1 MRRPSFLPAVT
12 LFVLGTVNL
21 TAADTLR
28 VSRVTGVDSFVLE
41 DGSTIGLLG
50 ITKPDGTGVTTAAC
64 VEHLRGL
71 IEGKQVLLE
80 RDTTVI
86 DVEGKV
92 PQRLVYLDGT
102 LINLQMITDGY
113 ARPSSTPHQL
123 SGSFAAAHTAARTAG
138 VGAWSV
144 REAPPT
150 RISARNDSESSTS
163 RQCSGTTQRGTRC
176 KRMTTDGSGRCW
188 QH

>member
-1 MRRPSFLPAVT
+1 MRRPSLLLAVT
-12 LFVLGTVNL
+12 LFVLGTVNV

-28 VSRVTGVDSFVLE
+28 VARVTGVDSFVLE

-50 ITKPDGTGVTTAAC
+50 ITKPDGKGVTTAAC

-71 IEGKQVLLE
+71 IEGKDVVIVA
-80 RDTTVI
+80 DTTVQ
-86 DVEGKV
+86 DVEGKTL
-92 PQRLVYLDGT
+92 QRLVYLNGG
-102 LINLQMITDGY
+102 LINLQMISDGY

-123 SGSFAAAHTAARTAG
+123 SGSFAAAHSTARSSG
-138 VGAWSV
+138 IGAWSV
-144 REAPPT
+144 QESPSPRITPT
-150 RISARNDSESSTS
+150 SESESSTS
-163 RQCSGTTQRGTRC
+163 QQCSGTTQRGTRC